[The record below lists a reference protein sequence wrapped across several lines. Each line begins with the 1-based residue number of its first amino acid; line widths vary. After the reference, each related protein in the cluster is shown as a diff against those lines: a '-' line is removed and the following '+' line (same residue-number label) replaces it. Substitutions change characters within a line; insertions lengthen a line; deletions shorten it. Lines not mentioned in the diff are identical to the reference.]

1 MPRCQG
7 IKRDGGRCTVGVPA
21 GVQWC
26 FNHDPARSEE
36 RNASRAGKSSGGRE
50 VRDLKR
56 RISAVVDDVLEDRVD
71 RGRAAVAIQ
80 GLNAL
85 RGALE
90 LERRVREVDELAE
103 RLSEIERRLGAAR
116 REEPFERGARSAHKG
131 EDRKETPPAEE
142 GRQAHRPATYAGRP
156 TLEHLAKGA

>member
-1 MPRCQG
+1 MPQCQG
-7 IKRDGGRCTVGVPA
+7 IKRDGGRCTVSVAA

-26 FNHDPARSEE
+26 WGHDPARSAERK
-36 RNASRAGKSSGGRE
+36 RNASRAGKSTGSKD

-56 RISAVVDDVLEDRVD
+56 RISTVVDEVLEGSLD

-90 LERRVREVDELAE
+90 LERKVKEVDELEE
-103 RLSEIERRLGAAR
+103 RLAEIERR
-116 REEPFERGARSAHKG
+116 RGAS
-131 EDRKETPPAEE
+131 EDKE
-142 GRQAHRPATYAGRP
+142 P
-156 TLEHLAKGA
+156 TQRGA

>member
-1 MPRCQG
+1 MARCAG
-7 IKRDGGRCTVGVPA
+7 IKRDGTWCTAGVPA

-26 FNHDPARSEE
+26 FNHDPARAEE
-36 RNASRAGKSSGGRE
+36 RKRNASRAGRSSGGGE

-56 RISAVVDDVLEDRVD
+56 RISKLVDDVLEGSVE

-90 LERRVREVDELAE
+90 LERRVKEVDELEE
-103 RLSEIERRLGAAR
+103 RLVEIERRLGAADK
-116 REEPFERGARSAHKG
+116 EPFERGA
-131 EDRKETPPAEE
+131 
-142 GRQAHRPATYAGRP
+142 
-156 TLEHLAKGA
+156 